1 MPAFLF
7 IKILK
12 QKTFF
17 ISKNMPLRMKIIF
30 IFKILKKNYFQNQ
43 IIPCKTKKSVL
54 KIKILI
60 FEKTTT
66 KWNVTTCYGKRG
78 Y

>member
-17 ISKNMPLRMKIIF
+17 VSKNMSLRMKIIF
-30 IFKILKKNYFQNQ
+30 IFKILEKNYFQNE
-43 IIPCKTKKSVL
+43 IIPYKTKKKNLFL
-54 KIKILI
+54 K
-60 FEKTTT
+60 
-66 KWNVTTCYGKRG
+66 
-78 Y
+78 